1 MPDAIVTALI
11 AAVAAGAGG
20 VLTFVLGRR
29 RDATDRMRVSI
40 EHLSAEAA
48 ADLSR
53 AQASGEVV
61 AILRGEVERLQRS
74 YEDSI
79 RHMAELS
86 AEVHGLRTRLAEFE
100 IIVLTLPEEY
110 RSRFTAVLSKSRSV
124 APNPLRSADPKART
138 GGL

>member
-1 MPDAIVTALI
+1 MPDAIITALI
-11 AAVAAGAGG
+11 AAVAAGVGG
-20 VLTFVLGRR
+20 VLTYTLGRR
-29 RDATDRMRVSI
+29 RDLTERMRVSI

-79 RHMAELS
+79 RRMAELS

-110 RSRFTAVLSKSRSV
+110 RSRFTAVLSKSRPV
-124 APNPLRSADPKART
+124 APNPLGSADPKVR